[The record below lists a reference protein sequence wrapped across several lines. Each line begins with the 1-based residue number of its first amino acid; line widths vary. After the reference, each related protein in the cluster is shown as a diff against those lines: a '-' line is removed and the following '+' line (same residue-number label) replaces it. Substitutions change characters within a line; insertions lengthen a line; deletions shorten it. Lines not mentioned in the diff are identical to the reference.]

1 MKVEIVEDKKK
12 SGFYTVTPYGAIDSD
27 SHSDFRQDVN
37 ALLKKYPKM
46 ILLNLENVDYISS
59 AGLGV
64 LFSIKK
70 FVLANNGDLVFCNL
84 KPQIIK
90 LFEIV
95 KALPKENIFTSIKEA
110 DSYFYKIMN
119 DEIARQKGKSA

>member
-1 MKVEIVEDKKK
+1 MKVEVSQDKQK
-12 SGFYTVTPYGAIDSD
+12 SGFYTVTPHGSIDSD
-27 SHSDFRQDVN
+27 SHGAFRQEINKVL
-37 ALLKKYPKM
+37 AKYPKM
-46 ILLNLENVDYISS
+46 ILLNLEDVDYVSS

-70 FVLANNGDLVFCNL
+70 FVLANDGDLMFCNL
-84 KPQIIK
+84 KPQISK

-110 DSYFYKIMN
+110 DAYFYKIMN
-119 DEIARQKGKSA
+119 DEIARQKGKKG